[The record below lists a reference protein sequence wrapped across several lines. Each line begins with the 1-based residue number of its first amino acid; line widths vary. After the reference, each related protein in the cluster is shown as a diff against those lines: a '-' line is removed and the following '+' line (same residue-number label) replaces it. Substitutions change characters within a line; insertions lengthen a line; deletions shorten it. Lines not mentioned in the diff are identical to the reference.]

1 MNWKASATDWMKSSW
16 RIVVMIFLWRKGSDR
31 GTRGGD
37 LRSDFPTQNFTIAGA
52 RKILREVNDFRRL
65 VGGEAFAPE
74 GQQLVGRHRASG
86 LRDDV
91 GDHEALVDARL
102 LGDARAVRPGGGA
115 LHLPLPLARRDPG
128 APALHHVVPPPP

>member
-74 GQQLVGRHRASG
+74 GRQLAGRPRRSG
-86 LRDDV
+86 LPDAR
-91 GDHEALVDARL
+91 GAPESLVDASL
-102 LGDARAVRPGGGA
+102 LVEARADRQGGS
-115 LHLPLPLARRDPG
+115 D
-128 APALHHVVPPPP
+128 